1 MNYALLNLLAVI
13 VVFGVV
19 MGLINAYIPM
29 MGSIKSLLN
38 IVVVI
43 VLILYILQFFGIIPT
58 ILPIIQ
64 IFK

>member
-19 MGLINAYIPM
+19 MGRINAYIPM